1 MRRSVARSFNEGGRN
16 LYAIGHIFCFDVV
29 YWFVNSP
36 PQAGNKNSSPPL
48 EEYRQSRGGGQIIR
62 FYVNHPGASHHPS
75 IEGNLLHPGR
85 GIKKFFS

>member
-1 MRRSVARSFNEGGRN
+1 MAFPKRPKFTKVF
-16 LYAIGHIFCFDVV
+16 L
-29 YWFVNSP
+29 
-36 PQAGNKNSSPPL
+36 SSPPL